1 MDPAVLVKL
10 LLGVGPAEAPPRE
23 KRFYEKGR
31 SSAGTCGHIRSRCPF
46 LRQRGHRP
54 ASSSDSCALSDMP
67 TIRTRTRTPPRPS
80 PIDSRNSSAGRLV
93 EYLSGRRVF
102 ADEAV
107 ADVAGVADA
116 DSDDGANDSVA
127 AASLHS
133 DTYARSSDR
142 TIVAHRLNRS
152 YATPCE
158 LQNSAR
164 APAESK
170 VASASATISFASFA
184 VREGVP
190 KTWEREENIDV
201 SVAIDSSERCLER
214 FQ

>member
-67 TIRTRTRTPPRPS
+67 TILTRTRIAPRLS
-80 PIDSRNSSAGRLV
+80 SIDWRNSSAGRFV
-93 EYLSGRRVF
+93 EYVSCRRIL
-102 ADEAV
+102 ASV
-107 ADVAGVADA
+107 ADGADA
-116 DSDDGANDSVA
+116 GSDDGENGS
-127 AASLHS
+127 AASVSLQS

-142 TIVAHRLNRS
+142 TIGAHRLNRS

-164 APAESK
+164 APAEPN

-184 VREGVP
+184 VGEGVP
-190 KTWEREENIDV
+190 KTCECDENIDV